1 MNITE
6 WNRKAA
12 EISSYTGEEVMGK
25 PFLNFI
31 EEEFQVSVGEVLKKA
46 MTGEETANYE
56 LPLVT
61 KNGERLFLLV
71 NATSRRDAA
80 GQVVGVIGI
89 AQDITDVKRREVEI
103 SRLLDDAQRLIDTAN
118 APIFGV
124 DQNMNVTEWNR
135 KAGEISAYT
144 QDEVMGKPFLSF
156 IEEELRAGVGEVLK
170 RAMTGEETANYEL
183 PLVTKKG
190 GRLFLLVNA
199 TSRRDAA

>member
-1 MNITE
+1 
-6 WNRKAA
+6 
-12 EISSYTGEEVMGK
+12 MGK

-31 EEEFQVSVGEVLKKA
+31 EEELQAGVGEVLKKA
-46 MTGEETANYE
+46 LTGEETANYE

-61 KNGERLFLLV
+61 KKGERLYLLV

-80 GQVVGVIGI
+80 GDVVGVIGI
-89 AQDITDVKRREVEI
+89 AQDITKEKRREVEI

-135 KAGEISAYT
+135 KAAEISSYT
-144 QDEVMGKPFLSF
+144 SDEVMGKQFLKY
-156 IEEELRAGVGEVLK
+156 IEAEWKASVEEVLK

-183 PLVTKKG
+183 PL
-190 GRLFLLVNA
+190 
-199 TSRRDAA
+199 